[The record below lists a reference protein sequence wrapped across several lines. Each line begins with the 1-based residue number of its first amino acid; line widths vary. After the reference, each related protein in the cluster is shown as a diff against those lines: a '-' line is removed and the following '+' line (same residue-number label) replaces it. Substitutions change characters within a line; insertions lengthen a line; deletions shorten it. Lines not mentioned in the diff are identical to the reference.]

1 MVAKDAL
8 TDRQQKFV
16 EEYLVDFNA
25 SRSALAAGY
34 AESGAHVEGCRLLKN
49 PKVRKAID
57 AGQERDAAALQITRE
72 WVLERLRLE
81 ASGELEDSSAGARI
95 KATEL
100 LGKHLGMFTEK
111 HQIESVGPSPVI
123 QFLPATRRA
132 SDDDS
137 DC

>member
-8 TDRQQKFV
+8 THRQQRFV

-49 PKVRKAID
+49 PKILAAVEVGRA
-57 AGQERDAAALQITRE
+57 RDLRAVKITRE
-72 WVLERLRLE
+72 WLLERLRQE
-81 ASGELEDSSAGARI
+81 ASGEMEDSTATARI

-100 LGKHLGMFTEK
+100 LCKTLGMFEEK
-111 HQIESVGPSPVI
+111 KLVEHSGEIGGTGRFEVVI
-123 QFLPATRRA
+123 VDP
-132 SDDDS
+132 
-137 DC
+137 